1 MAKPEASQPTPAP
14 ETAPNSN
21 ASLGRLSRMLA
32 PMPIKPE
39 QLSRFGTL
47 PGADEEPWDVMLA
60 AMALDEQTALETLA
74 QRLDIPFEPEPKSHD
89 SAEVFYER
97 VPGAAARRHHVAG
110 LRASD
115 SGSGALIVATAQP
128 LQPAVFSMLE
138 RVLGMPVEIVL

>member
-1 MAKPEASQPTPAP
+1 MAKPEASQPAPAP

-60 AMALDEQTALETLA
+60 EMALDEKTALYY
-74 QRLDIPFEPEPKSHD
+74 LDMRMFINF
-89 SAEVFYER
+89 
-97 VPGAAARRHHVAG
+97 
-110 LRASD
+110 
-115 SGSGALIVATAQP
+115 
-128 LQPAVFSMLE
+128 
-138 RVLGMPVEIVL
+138 